1 MRVVAGT
8 LKGRRLVAPP
18 PGDLRVRPTADRARE
33 ALFSIL
39 QRWPTGP
46 FLDLCAGTGAV
57 GLEAH
62 SRGYAPVA
70 CVESAE
76 PAWGCLERNLKG
88 TPVAA
93 LRVDVRRLDAT
104 AFKDQAVIFLDPPYE
119 LTTEFWTRLALP
131 MRSWLS
137 REGIL
142 VFETARATALELQPG
157 WDLAETREYGAARF
171 HFWKPA

>member
-62 SRGYAPVA
+62 SRGYGPVA

-88 TPVAA
+88 TPVVA
-93 LRVDVRRLDAT
+93 LRADVRRLKADS
-104 AFKDQAVIFLDPPYE
+104 FKDQAVIFLDPPYE
-119 LTTEFWTRLALP
+119 LATEFWTRLALP
-131 MRSWLS
+131 MRGWLS
-137 REGIL
+137 PEGLL
-142 VFETARATALELQPG
+142 VVETARQTALELQPG
-157 WDLAETREYGAARF
+157 WHLAETREYGAARF
-171 HFWKPA
+171 HLWKPA